1 MRQGMTGRP
10 QGVVPP
16 TAHSDFGLSRCAVD
30 IGRMR
35 VANGTF
41 LWGQFDINGR
51 SWQREGQQE

>member
-1 MRQGMTGRP
+1 M
-10 QGVVPP
+10 
-16 TAHSDFGLSRCAVD
+16 SIENFGLGRCAVD